1 MTQSKDFEKTAGRW
15 KRMELHDII
24 VESSRY
30 SLDANESAKE
40 EDVPAPPSL
49 LTDFDSSL
57 SIKSAPEAD
66 QLSLAESFWTPSR
79 KCDLNS
85 PTAMMESK

>member
-49 LTDFDSSL
+49 LTDFDSSM
-57 SIKSAPEAD
+57 SIRSAPEAD
-66 QLSLAESFWTPSR
+66 PIIYKSQIFLCLW
-79 KCDLNS
+79 NN
-85 PTAMMESK
+85 